1 MNTLLKLSS
10 EWCQSCHQLART
22 LSNLTEAELSE
33 LPTFSITEIN
43 VDKEQALAKDF
54 NVRSIPTIILLDSM
68 GEELRRSTGSLTK
81 DQLIKFLG
89 DAP

>member
-1 MNTLLKLSS
+1 MTLLKFYSAQ
-10 EWCQSCHQLART
+10 CQPCHQLART

-89 DAP
+89 DVP